1 MRIAHTEY
9 SIAPKN
15 DPLVYPGRIPSFSF
29 LYLGEYFFK
38 LQVPTNRR
46 LGQTRIIWDPER
58 PPEIRI
64 RDENENLDNRLL
76 RLNATSVE
84 FRYPVVALGSN
95 ASPSQL
101 QRKYQG
107 RGVSTA
113 IPVFRA
119 TLHGVDAVYSAHM
132 SPYGAVPAAPV
143 ASAGAQ
149 VEIHVTFVDQLQ
161 LKILDDTELNYIR
174 VRVDGGRFPLM
185 LESGESLSEYYMY
198 LSRHGVLFL
207 DGELRRLDAIPARQ
221 SSVVSCTEEE
231 ILSQIVG
238 RWNQSFPDRKFT
250 EVNDLLRSVK
260 EESDLLNELNIWIKA
275 NSSRSNVDIPVDID
289 CEPNMYRNI
298 IPERSTVQQDHT
310 FTVIP
315 NYDRKLGDYAAAVHP
330 STRAALGLERYVVLE
345 RDLDDKRISL
355 IGELSSRD
363 TVEDE
368 TEIRIDQ
375 TIRNGLG
382 VEIGEGVR
390 LYKLDESGI
399 DLIQYLLDKILPKRY
414 VMMRV
419 QVADILIMEKASCA
433 MPSIALELL
442 GIEPGDKVVL
452 ESPKREDSG
461 DEYRLERVILRA
473 YLAPMSMLELRDS
486 VQSGRFIQTRFPDC
500 AEVLGVFPDLPWI
513 FVDADARDVLGL
525 SKCSP
530 VRVYARRRYQIS
542 KDYRNYALLIIV
554 TLLSAISLLD
564 TGAKVQITGLAAI
577 PLNLCMILPGIL
589 ISAML
594 IFLALRSRFT

>member
-1 MRIAHTEY
+1 MRIADTEY
-9 SIAPKN
+9 SIAPRN

-38 LQVPTNRR
+38 LQVSTNRR

-84 FRYPVVALGSN
+84 FRYPIVALGSN

-119 TLHGVDAVYSAHM
+119 TLHGIDAVYSAHM
-132 SPYGAVPAAPV
+132 SSYGAIPAAPV
-143 ASAGAQ
+143 ASDGAQ

-161 LKILDDTELNYIR
+161 LRILDETEPNYIR
-174 VRVDGGRFPLM
+174 VRVDGSRFPLL
-185 LESGESLSEYYMY
+185 LESTESLSEYYMY
-198 LSRHGVLFL
+198 LSRHGVLCL

-238 RWNQSFPDRKFT
+238 RWNQFFPDRKFT
-250 EVNDLLRSVK
+250 EVTDILRSVK
-260 EESDLLNELNIWIKA
+260 EKSDLLNELKIWIKA
-275 NSSRSNVDIPVDID
+275 NFSRSNVDIPVDID
-289 CEPNMYRNI
+289 HEPHMYRDI
-298 IPERSTVQQDHT
+298 IPGRSEIPQDRM

-315 NYDRKLGDYAAAVHP
+315 NYDRKQGDYATAVHP
-330 STRAALGLERYVVLE
+330 STRAVLGLNRYVVLE
-345 RDLDDKRISL
+345 RALDDERISL
-355 IGELSSRD
+355 ISELSSRD
-363 TVEDE
+363 TVKNEA
-368 TEIRIDQ
+368 EIHVDQ

-390 LYKLDESGI
+390 LYKLHEPGV
-399 DLIQYLLDKILPKRY
+399 DLIQRLLDKILPKRY
-414 VMMRV
+414 VIMRV
-419 QVADILIMEKASCA
+419 QVADILIMEKASCT
-433 MPSIALELL
+433 MPSIALGLL
-442 GIEPGDKVVL
+442 GVEPGDKVVL
-452 ESPKREDSG
+452 ESPIRKDSR
-461 DEYRLERVILRA
+461 DEYRLERVTLRA
-473 YLAPMSMLELRDS
+473 YPAPLSMLELRDS
-486 VQSGRFIQTRFPDC
+486 VQSGKFVQTRFPEC

-513 FVDADARDVLGL
+513 FVDADARDVLRL

-530 VRVYARRRYQIS
+530 VRVHAKRRYQIS

-564 TGAKVQITGLAAI
+564 TAETIPIPGLGAI
-577 PLNLCMILPGIL
+577 PLNLCLILPGIL
-589 ISAML
+589 ICAVL